1 MVILS
6 TAALPDFPQSVSDR
20 DEVAT
25 VSIVPAKSERK
36 RRIVQICNWH
46 MIPHELFATAMQADG
61 KTAAEIDKFYSQHLD
76 EVESVQD
83 EQRSLMPFLVN
94 ELHIKAVD
102 IEGLMLND
110 VEAFKKRAAKV
121 KRARVSD
128 SDDPIDLLFAGIV
141 RRDKLMLGIAGQMSA
156 DGKLEVLPS
165 EDRKAFEAANPV
177 EADGTVNLDCVNNES
192 RESAIVRN
200 MLQAG
205 PVSFIVLGSAHNLAD
220 NVSDGCEY
228 VRIETKRVAELSRI
242 HHE

>member
-6 TAALPDFPQSVSDR
+6 TTALSDFPQSVGNR

-46 MIPHELFATAMQADG
+46 MIPRELFAKAMKADG
-61 KTAAEIDKFYSQHLD
+61 KTEAEIDKFYSQHLA

-83 EQRSLMPFLVN
+83 EQKSLIPFLVD
-94 ELHIKAVD
+94 ELQVKAIHV
-102 IEGLMLND
+102 EGLTAD
-110 VEAFKKRAAKV
+110 EVEAFKKRGAMV
-121 KRARVSD
+121 KRAKVSN
-128 SDDPIDLLFAGIV
+128 SDDPIDRLFAGIV
-141 RRDKLMLGIAGQMSA
+141 RRDSLMLGIAGQMSA
-156 DGKLEVLPS
+156 DGKLEVLRA

-177 EADGTVNLDCVNNES
+177 EADGTVNLDSVNNKS

-200 MLQAG
+200 MLKAG
-205 PVSFIVLGSAHNLAD
+205 TVSFIILGSAHDLAD
-220 NVSDGCEY
+220 NMPDDCEY
-228 VRIETKRVAELSRI
+228 VRIETKRVCELSEI